1 MATVAAFEEQLKAR
15 FDDTLDK
22 AKEISE
28 QIKQGVDT
36 TYRSIGRGVRRMK
49 VASEEADEDVRDG
62 IKKRPLT
69 TVAAVGAGTFALGL
83 LAGWLLTRKSGFRS

>member
-1 MATVAAFEEQLKAR
+1 MTNIAAVEEQLKAR

-22 AKEISE
+22 TREISE
-28 QIKQGVDT
+28 K
-36 TYRSIGRGVRRMK
+36 TYRNIGRGLQRVK
-49 VASEEADEDVRDG
+49 VAGEEAVEDVRDG

-83 LAGWLLTRKSGFRS
+83 LAGWLLTRKLSSR